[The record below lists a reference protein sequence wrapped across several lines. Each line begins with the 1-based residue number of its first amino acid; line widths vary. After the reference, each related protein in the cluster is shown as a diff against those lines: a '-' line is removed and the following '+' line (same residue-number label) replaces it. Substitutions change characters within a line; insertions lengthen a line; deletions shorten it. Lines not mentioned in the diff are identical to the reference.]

1 MSRRIAVIFAAAV
14 GTAIAV
20 IPAHAD
26 RECFG
31 GICRMP
37 DVADPPAEPVAPP
50 AATAVQP
57 AQVDPRPPAAVAP
70 RAAAPAAIR
79 PQAMDVT
86 APKAKPAQAAQQ
98 TVPPRFTIEEEL
110 LSRPI
115 RHSARN
121 AEPPR
126 QVLASRQAQSYV
138 ESEPDYAIPQGPVH
152 NTTPP
157 TSSLMIAGAP
167 THYGDDGILP
177 AHPNMYPDP
186 TWKLCQID
194 DDPQGAR
201 YYHCGPYSYH
211 PYGANGYRPLGTYK
225 PYRPAP
231 IYVYAPDARIISLKG
246 AD

>member
-37 DVADPPAEPVAPP
+37 DVADPPAEPPV
-50 AATAVQP
+50 ATAVKP
-57 AQVDPRPPAAVAP
+57 AQVDTRSSTPVEP
-70 RAAAPAAIR
+70 RAAVPAARR
-79 PQAMDVT
+79 PQAMDAA
-86 APKAKPAQAAQQ
+86 APPAKPAQAAQQ
-98 TVPPRFTIEEEL
+98 TVPPRFIIDEEL
-110 LSRPI
+110 QMSRPI

-121 AEPPR
+121 AERSR
-126 QVLASRQAQSYV
+126 QVLASQQTPSYV
-138 ESEPDYAIPQGPVH
+138 ESEPDYAIQQGPVH

-157 TSSLMIAGAP
+157 TSSLMIVGAP

-194 DDPQGAR
+194 DDPQGQR

-211 PYGANGYRPLGTYK
+211 PYGAHGYRPLGTYK